1 MATSGYGSGSGR
13 TRNLIAAFLRST
25 DFSFESPAVA
35 QFTQSLL
42 AAASGG
48 HPLRQLFLIDAR
60 SEKPSHQFV
69 GGDLSRFVA

>member
-35 QFTQSLL
+35 QFTRR
-42 AAASGG
+42 GG